1 MTDARVG
8 LRLLSIS
15 AARLQSSETQS
26 LSSSETY
33 SQLGEQTINTIN
45 NSGEEIPESFKSVF
59 DNEETNIISNLT
71 EPSFLELGK

>member
-33 SQLGEQTINTIN
+33 TQLGELTNNTIN

-59 DNEETNIISNLT
+59 DNEETKIISNLT

>member
-26 LSSSETY
+26 LNSSETFT
-33 SQLGEQTINTIN
+33 QLSLQTNNTIN
-45 NSGEEIPESFKSVF
+45 NSEEEIPDSFKSVF
-59 DNEETNIISNLT
+59 ENEETNIISNLA
-71 EPSFLELGK
+71 EPSFAELGK

>member
-15 AARLQSSETQS
+15 AARLRSGETQS

-33 SQLGEQTINTIN
+33 TQLSEQTNNTIN
-45 NSGEEIPESFKSVF
+45 NTREELPDSFKSVF
-59 DNEETNIISNLT
+59 ENEETNIISNLA